1 MRIAFAA
8 LLLLLFA
15 VPAQAATPI
24 VGRWVTQDEKA
35 LVEVAPCGGKICGH
49 IVRMLPA
56 ARGLPGN
63 DAYNPDRKLRARPL
77 IGLPIFI
84 GFVDRGENW
93 QGTLYSPAD
102 GRVVKGTLARNP
114 DGTLAVKGCIFI
126 LCRNQVWQP
135 AP

>member
-1 MRIAFAA
+1 MRIALAA

-24 VGRWVTQDEKA
+24 VGRWVTQDAKA
-35 LVEVAPCGGKICGH
+35 LVEIAPCGTKICGH

-56 ARGLPGN
+56 AKGLPSN
-63 DAYNPDRKLRARPL
+63 DAYNPDRALRERPL
-77 IGLPIFI
+77 VGLPILTS
-84 GFVDRGENW
+84 FVDRGENW

-102 GRVVKGTLARNP
+102 GKVVKGTLARNP
-114 DGTLAVKGCIFI
+114 DGTLAVKGCIFF
-126 LCRNQVWQP
+126 LCRNQVWQR